1 MQIHSLTQNDVVVVV
16 EVVIDEVISEIIGVE
31 LDGEVNEG
39 R

>member
-1 MQIHSLTQNDVVVVV
+1 MQISSLNNFNVIIVAV
-16 EVVIDEVISEIIGVE
+16 VVIDEVVGEIINVE